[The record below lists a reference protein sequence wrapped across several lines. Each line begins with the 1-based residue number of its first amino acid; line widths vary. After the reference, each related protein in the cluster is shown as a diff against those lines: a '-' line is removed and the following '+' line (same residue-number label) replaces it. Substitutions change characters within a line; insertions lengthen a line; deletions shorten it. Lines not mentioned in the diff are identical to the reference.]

1 MNQFNGP
8 DTSSVSNQKAGRG
21 FGYYLL
27 QLIRILVGVLFIFSG
42 LIKANDPSGLAYKM
56 EEFFELWHIQSL
68 APYAL
73 GFSIAMIV
81 FEIVAG
87 VAVLLGYAFRQ
98 FSFLLLLLMV
108 FFTFL
113 TGYAIWYEHVNHREL
128 KCGCFGDCI
137 PLTAMQSF
145 TKDII
150 LLVLVLILVA
160 GRKHI
165 PSLFRRAVNTSLMIL
180 ALFLSIFIQWYALEH
195 LPFVDCLPY
204 KAGNNIWQKMQP
216 PPGSYGDSIQYTY
229 TMKNMK
235 TGATKDM
242 TVEEYS
248 NSNIWQ
254 DSLTWKIEGEP
265 REKLIRKGNN
275 IPEIKEFNVAD
286 YEGNDYTET
295 LLKEPGYNFIFF
307 VIDVNKAS
315 RRNMDK
321 LRHLFA
327 RCEKSNVGFYLLSA
341 NSKAETEK
349 FIKENKLNIYYF
361 AIDATVCKTAMR
373 TNPGLMLIKGGTVIG
388 KWSYNDYPSDF
399 ELSGEKMKIKK

>member
-1 MNQFNGP
+1 MSQFNGSGT
-8 DTSSVSNQKAGRG
+8 TSINQQKTGHG

-56 EEFFELWHIQSL
+56 EEFFELWHMQAL

-73 GFSIAMIV
+73 GFSIAIIA

-98 FSFLLLLLMV
+98 FAFLLLLLMI

-150 LLVLVLILVA
+150 LLILVILLVA

-165 PSLFRRAVNTSLMIL
+165 PSLFRRSVNTSLMIL
-180 ALFLSIFIQWYALEH
+180 ALFASLLVQWYALEH
-195 LPFVDCLPY
+195 LPVFDCLPY
-204 KAGNNIWQKMQP
+204 KVGNNIWQKMQP
-216 PPGSYGDSIQYTY
+216 PPGSVPDQIEYTY
-229 TMKNMK
+229 TLKNLK

-242 TVEEYS
+242 GLEEYG
-248 NSNIWQ
+248 NSNIWE

-265 REKLIRKGNN
+265 REKLIKKGNN
-275 IPEIKEFNVAD
+275 TPEIKEFNVAD
-286 YEGNDYTET
+286 YDGNDYTET
-295 LLKEPGYNFIFF
+295 LLKEPGYNFVFF
-307 VIDVNKAS
+307 VKDVSKAS
-315 RRNMDK
+315 KHNMDK
-321 LRHLFA
+321 LRKLFA
-327 RCEKSNVGFYLLSA
+327 KCEKSSVGFYLLSA
-341 NSKAETEK
+341 SSKAETEK
-349 FIKENKLNIYYF
+349 FVKDNKLNIYYF
-361 AIDATVCKTAMR
+361 AIDGTVCKTAMR
-373 TNPGLMLIKGGTVIG
+373 TNPGLMLMKAGTILG

-399 ELSGEKMKIKK
+399 NLNGEKLEIKK